1 MQERL
6 RRLLVL
12 AFTTAQGYYVYRR
25 AAKLLKI
32 GTEIKEADNDEGR
45 RVTGHA
51 VSMGTDNTIF
61 IAKKRERIV
70 GYVEWVRRS
79 EQHYP
84 LNGHW
89 LDGLMVVTIYRG
101 MGIGEKLTRTVI
113 EKSKK
118 EGAEGLSVLVFEDNH
133 RAIRLYHKLNF
144 NRRVIP
150 ALEKI
155 LEKRQDTP
163 GHREVCMYM
172 PFN

>member
-1 MQERL
+1 
-6 RRLLVL
+6 
-12 AFTTAQGYYVYRR
+12 
-25 AAKLLKI
+25 
-32 GTEIKEADNDEGR
+32 
-45 RVTGHA
+45 
-51 VSMGTDNTIF
+51 
-61 IAKKRERIV
+61 
-70 GYVEWVRRS
+70 
-79 EQHYP
+79 
-84 LNGHW
+84 
-89 LDGLMVVTIYRG
+89 MVVTIYRG